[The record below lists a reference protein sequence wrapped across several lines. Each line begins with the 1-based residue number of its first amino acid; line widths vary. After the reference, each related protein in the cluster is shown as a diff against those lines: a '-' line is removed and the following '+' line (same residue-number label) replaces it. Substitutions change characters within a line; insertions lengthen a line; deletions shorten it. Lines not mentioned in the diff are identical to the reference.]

1 MDGFCD
7 GTRWLLAS
15 PPLRERTDLGS
26 DVTTRSLYAAARTS
40 NLTLVQPRL
49 GLKFN
54 ENISTP
60 ISSGASS

>member
-1 MDGFCD
+1 MYGFCD

-15 PPLRERTDLGS
+15 PPLREPTDLVF
-26 DVTTRSLYAAARTS
+26 DVTTRRLYAAARDS